1 MSRAIILNILQ
12 YIAIAVLTFALS
24 SYIIKRN
31 ANIAVRGIKG
41 AMRSQ
46 TAVYNKTKDFIPE
59 SLKVREYTSQS
70 KNHSDKYMVKV
81 MVIDNN
87 AYWVKDNIFFTA
99 DVQNGSVLPETT
111 RQINT
116 LDMSKQDIDKMMFI
130 LDKLKEN
137 KE

>member
-1 MSRAIILNILQ
+1 MSRAIIFNILQ

-46 TAVYNKTKDFIPE
+46 TAVYNKTKDFIPA

>member
-12 YIAIAVLTFALS
+12 YIAIAILTFALS

-46 TAVYNKTKDFIPE
+46 TAVYNKTKDFIPD
-59 SLKVREYTSQS
+59 SLRVREYTSQS